1 MKKKWLL
8 VLMVFLFLQKINGQV
23 IHINDLDSVWH
34 FKVSATG
41 SYSDGNLPRSL
52 LTNKLKLTK
61 VNDLFGLI
69 SNFTYQYGTA
79 SSKKIIVYNDF
90 RFENTLLL
98 KPKNFFCPFVRTF
111 SEKNIIR
118 KIKFRH
124 EIALGI
130 LRKIIS
136 SKKQGINI
144 LVAGVNQ
151 QTNYNTNSFNII
163 EYNGSENKNTW
174 KAMAG
179 VSGMNSIVKNKLQA
193 EYRFYW
199 MQAFDEPK
207 NYAYFIDVS
216 LEFMLNNHFKLQA
229 NYVKTFENL
238 EPIGVLP
245 YEIQLTY
252 GLSVTF

>member
-1 MKKKWLL
+1 MFKKCLL
-8 VLMVFLFLQKINGQV
+8 VLALFVLSQKVNAQV
-23 IHINDLDSVWH
+23 IHINDLDSLWH
-34 FKVSATG
+34 FKLSATG

-98 KPKNFFCPFVRTF
+98 KPKKPFCPFVRTF

-118 KIKFRH
+118 KIDFRH

-136 SKKQGINI
+136 SKEHGINI

-163 EYNGSENKNTW
+163 DYNGSENKNTW
-174 KAMAG
+174 K
-179 VSGMNSIVKNKLQA
+179 GMVGINGLNTIIKNKFHV
-193 EYRFYW
+193 EYRFFW
-199 MQAFDEPK
+199 MQALDEPK
-207 NYAYFIDVS
+207 DYAYLIDAT
-216 LEFMLNNHFKLQA
+216 LEFKLNKHFAFQA
-229 NYVKTFENL
+229 NYIKTYENL
-238 EPIGVLP
+238 EPQGILP
-245 YEIQLTY
+245 FEVQSTY
-252 GLSVTF
+252 GLSITL